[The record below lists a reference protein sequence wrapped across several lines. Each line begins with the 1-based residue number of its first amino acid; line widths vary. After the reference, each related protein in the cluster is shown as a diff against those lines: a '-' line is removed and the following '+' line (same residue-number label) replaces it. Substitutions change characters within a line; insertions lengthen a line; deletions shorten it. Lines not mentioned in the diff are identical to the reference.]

1 MLFSGRDVQ
10 TKEVA
15 RKLKG
20 AQTIDITATEFL
32 DFTTGGKKL
41 FGAAGLASRLCAVV
55 TSKKGA
61 IIGCYAAHRT
71 EQRRARDRIAD
82 LYEKNKDSFDDS
94 GGGGG
99 GVDAYI
105 YGPLETPD
113 LPAYEAAEKTLVG
126 LLREVTGRRPE
137 VKKYVQVMSNNG
149 DHTEPPYDGFLIE
162 NEGGGIVDP
171 IITWLSPFTG
181 SGSSTRGWGDSLD
194 GTDPQI
200 GSGHENYHSNREL

>member
-1 MLFSGRDVQ
+1 MQ
-10 TKEVA
+10 TKEIA

-94 GGGGG
+94 GGG
-99 GVDAYI
+99 VDAYI
-105 YGPLETPD
+105 YEPLETPD

-137 VKKYVQVMSNNG
+137 VKKYVQVMSNGGDG
-149 DHTEPPYDGFLIE
+149 DHAEPPYDGFLIE
-162 NEGGGIVDP
+162 NEGGGVFDP

-181 SGSSTRGWGDSLD
+181 SGSSMGGWRDPLD
-194 GTDPQI
+194 GTDPRTR
-200 GSGHENYHSNREL
+200 SGHENYHSNREL